1 MGVDWNEQWKRQMRL
16 YLDSMDTSQAGYW
29 EEGAARKFNEFNK
42 SGNWR
47 KGRRIMAELD
57 IRPGDRILDI
67 GSGPGSVAI
76 PLSEHVQHIMAVEPN
91 EHMVALLRENM
102 AEAGIT
108 TISIVEKLWDDVDVR
123 TDLEPPYDIVL
134 SSFSLGVLDLQESL
148 EKMIEAASRD
158 IVIFWF
164 SGETWH
170 ERDRKFIYEHLL
182 GKEHHASPKADV
194 VYNVLYDMGIY
205 PNVASSLGGPT
216 RDFAS
221 LEEVRDYFISKYKIP
236 ADSDMDILDTYIKGR
251 VTHDTGHITLSESH
265 VRTKIWWS
273 VEEQ

>member
-1 MGVDWNEQWKRQMRL
+1 MDIDWNEQWKSQMQR
-16 YLDSMDTSQAGYW
+16 YLEAMGTSQAGYW
-29 EEGAARKFNEFNK
+29 EEEAARKFNEFNK

-47 KGRRIMAELD
+47 KGRKIMAELD
-57 IRPGDRILDI
+57 VRPEDRVLDI

-76 PLSEHVQHIMAVEPN
+76 PLSAHVKEIMAVEPN

-102 AEAGIT
+102 AEQGIT
-108 TISIVEKLWDDVDVR
+108 SISVVEKLWDDVDVHK
-123 TDLEPPYDIVL
+123 DLEPPYDIVL
-134 SSFSLGVLDLQESL
+134 SSFSLGVLDLRESL

-170 ERDRKFIYEHLL
+170 ERDRKFIYEHIL
-182 GKEHHASPKADV
+182 GREHHASPKADL

-205 PNVASSLGGPT
+205 PNVSSGLGGPT

-221 LEEVRDYFISKYKIP
+221 RKEVRDYFVSKYKIP
-236 ADSDMDILDTYIKGR
+236 PDSDLSVLDEYIRGR
-251 VTHDTGHITLSESH
+251 VTHDQGRITLSEAH

-273 VEEQ
+273 VEG